1 MPSQALSD
9 RLLAV
14 LPDDLR
20 PQAAQRLAASGPVL
34 RRLLAGLYGERA
46 DFDAWLGDLMATL
59 GQLYAERSPEL
70 RALDLQRAAQPDWFL
85 NQRMLGY
92 CAYVQN
98 FGGDLNGV
106 AGRIPYLEELGVSY
120 LHLLPFLRPRA
131 GENDGG
137 FAVTSFDEVDPALGT
152 NADLHALTTRLRAAG
167 ISLCSD
173 FILNHVADDNEWA
186 LAAKAGDAR
195 ARAMFHVFPDRDLP
209 DRHERTLGQVFP
221 QVAPG
226 NFTYVE
232 AMGGWVWTT
241 FYPYQWDMNWSNPD
255 VFSAMAAAMLRLAN
269 RGIEVF
275 RLDSTAFLWKRE
287 GTNSMNQPEAHQLL
301 QALRAIVD
309 IVAPGVLLKAE
320 AIVPTRE
327 LPAYLGSAD
336 VPECH
341 IAYHSSLMAAGWV
354 ALAEQSTG
362 VLREVIGNTPS
373 LPPAAT
379 WLSYVRCHDDIGW
392 NVLRAEAD
400 AAAVA
405 PARAGADI
413 AGAAPAK
420 PGAPEGSAARL
431 AAVARFFSGA
441 EGSYASG
448 AAFQSTDPN
457 AAHGSN
463 GMAASLAGL
472 QTANSEEECVL
483 ALRRL
488 LLLHGLALSFG
499 ALPVLYMGDELAM
512 ENDDSYLD
520 CPQHAMDSR
529 WLQRPVFDEQRWK
542 HRYDK
547 TSAPGLM
554 YQGLADLIRARRQQ
568 DALAANAPRT
578 LLADAPDGVLALA
591 RGERFLT
598 LMNFSGQW
606 QDYPLQGVWRDC
618 AATAGADGGNVGAKA
633 GASVGDRTDGH
644 IGDTLALAPYAMH
657 WLVRE

>member
-1 MPSQALSD
+1 MRSNVMAD

-14 LPDDLR
+14 LSDELR
-20 PQAAQRLAASGPVL
+20 PQAARRLAAAEPVL
-34 RRLLAGLYGERA
+34 RRLLAGLYGQRA
-46 DFDAWLGDLMATL
+46 DFDAWLGDLMESL
-59 GQLYAERSPEL
+59 GALYAARPAAL
-70 RALDLQRAAQPDWFL
+70 RALDAQRAAQPDWFL
-85 NQRMLGY
+85 SQRMLGY

-106 AGRIPYLEELGVSY
+106 AARIPYLRELGVSY

-137 FAVTSFDEVDPALGT
+137 FAVASFDEVDPALGS
-152 NADLHALTTRLRAAG
+152 NADLDALTAQLRAAG
-167 ISLCSD
+167 VSLCSD
-173 FILNHVADDNEWA
+173 FILNHVADDHAWA
-186 LAAKAGDAR
+186 LAARAGDAD
-195 ARAMFHVFPDRDLP
+195 AREMFHVFPDRAMP

-226 NFTYVE
+226 NFSFVE
-232 AMGGWVWTT
+232 ALDGWVWTT
-241 FYPYQWDMNWSNPD
+241 FYPYQWDLNYANPA
-255 VFSAMAAAMLRLAN
+255 VFAEMAAALLRLAN

-327 LPAYLGSAD
+327 LPGYLGSAAA
-336 VPECH
+336 PECH

-354 ALAEQSTG
+354 ALAEQHSG
-362 VLREVIGNTPS
+362 MLREVIRNTPA
-373 LPPAAT
+373 LPAAAT

-392 NVLRAEAD
+392 NVLRAEA
-400 AAAVA
+400 AAD
-405 PARAGADI
+405 GSD
-413 AGAAPAK
+413 
-420 PGAPEGSAARL
+420 SAARL
-431 AAVARFFSGA
+431 ARAARFFSGA
-441 EGSYASG
+441 EGSYARG
-448 AAFQSTDPN
+448 AAFQSSDPN

-472 QTANSEEECVL
+472 QAAASDEERAL

-512 ENDDSYLD
+512 ENDDSYLRR
-520 CPQHAMDSR
+520 PQHAMDSR

-542 HRYDK
+542 HRYD
-547 TSAPGLM
+547 TSTVPGAM
-554 YQGLADLIRARRQQ
+554 HQ
-568 DALAANAPRT
+568 ALARLVRIRQRHEELAADAPRT
-578 LLADAPDGVLALA
+578 LLDDAPAGMLALV
-591 RGERFLT
+591 RGERLLT
-598 LMNFSGQW
+598 LMNFSGQP
-606 QDYPLQGVWRDC
+606 QSYALQGEWRDC
-618 AATAGADGGNVGAKA
+618 VAERAVGG
-633 GASVGDRTDGH
+633 
-644 IGDTLALAPYAMH
+644 TLVMEPYAMY
-657 WLVRE
+657 WLRRE

>member
-1 MPSQALSD
+1 MPSKVMSD

-20 PQAAQRLAASGPVL
+20 PQAAQRLVAAEPVL

-46 DFDAWLGDLMATL
+46 DFDAWLGKLMESL
-59 GQLYAERSPEL
+59 GALYSARPPEL
-70 RALDLQRAAQPDWFL
+70 RALDAQRAAQPEWFL
-85 NQRMLGY
+85 SQRMLGY

-106 AGRIPYLEELGVSY
+106 AARIPYLRELGVSY

-137 FAVTSFDEVDPALGT
+137 FAVSSFDEVDPALGS
-152 NADLHALTTRLRAAG
+152 NADLDALTTQLRAAG

-173 FILNHVADDNEWA
+173 FILNHVADDHAWA
-186 LAAKAGDAR
+186 QAAKAGDAA
-195 ARAMFHVFPDRDLP
+195 ARAMFHVFPDRDMP

-226 NFTYVE
+226 NFTHVE

-241 FYPYQWDMNWSNPD
+241 FYPYQWDLNYANPA
-255 VFSAMAAAMLRLAN
+255 VFAEMAAAMLRLAN

-309 IVAPGVLLKAE
+309 IVAPGLLLKAE

-327 LPAYLGSAD
+327 LPAYLGSAAA
-336 VPECH
+336 PECH

-354 ALAEQSTG
+354 ALAEQGTS
-362 VLREVIGNTPS
+362 VLREVIRNTPA
-373 LPPAAT
+373 LPAAAT

-392 NVLRAEAD
+392 NVLRAEAS
-400 AAAVA
+400 
-405 PARAGADI
+405 AD
-413 AGAAPAK
+413 GSD
-420 PGAPEGSAARL
+420 SAARL
-431 AAVARFFSGA
+431 ARVARFFSGA
-441 EGSYASG
+441 EGSYAIG

-463 GMAASLAGL
+463 GMAASLTGL
-472 QTANSEEECVL
+472 QSASTDEERAL
-483 ALRRL
+483 ALRRM

-512 ENDDSYLD
+512 ENDYSYLQR
-520 CPQHAMDSR
+520 PQHAMDSR
-529 WLQRPVFDEQRWK
+529 WLQRPVFDQQRWK
-542 HRYDK
+542 HRYDVS
-547 TSAPGLM
+547 TLPGM
-554 YQGLADLIRARRQQ
+554 MHQALARLVRIRRRH

-578 LLADAPDGVLALA
+578 LLADAPEGMLALA

-598 LMNFSGQW
+598 LMNFSGQP
-606 QDYPLQGVWRDC
+606 QSYALQGAWRDC
-618 AATAGADGGNVGAKA
+618 VAELAVGG
-633 GASVGDRTDGH
+633 
-644 IGDTLALAPYAMH
+644 TLVLEPYAMY
-657 WLVRE
+657 WLERE